1 MTPDWANLSRLSEN
15 VPETEHFAAPV
26 NPSYRGLVPEIT
38 GLYTHESACPRFR
51 RIVLALYSRHARD
64 GWPLTFLA
72 ALACASPTAPQFQ
85 GCWLDLRV
93 ATTVT
98 VSAHY
103 PACPAPSGALVYAAD
118 GYTYTVRWDAPPA
131 R

>member
-1 MTPDWANLSRLSEN
+1 MNPQWVNLTPDSDKL
-15 VPETEHFAAPV
+15 PETEHFAAPV

-38 GLYTHESACPRFR
+38 GLYSAESACPRFR
-51 RIVLALYSRHARD
+51 RIVLALYSRRARD

-103 PACPAPSGALVYAAD
+103 PVCPAPANATTFTAD
-118 GYTYTVRWDAPPA
+118 GYRYAVRWDAPPA